1 MAMSKQDEAQRK
13 SIFAIK
19 NKVGV
24 SLAIKSLEKYDKGGS
39 GNYVEEKYKGKYKAP
54 SDEEIRKKYGF

>member
-1 MAMSKQDEAQRK
+1 MSKEDEAQRK

-24 SLAIKSLEKYDKGGS
+24 ALAIKSLEKYDNGGS
-39 GNYVEEKYKGKYKAP
+39 GDYTAAKYEGEQDNP
-54 SDEEIRKKYGF
+54 SDEEIRKMYGF

>member
-1 MAMSKQDEAQRK
+1 MAMSKEDEAQRK

-24 SLAIKSLEKYDKGGS
+24 ALALKSLEKYDKGGS
-39 GNYVEEKYKGKYKAP
+39 GNYVAEKYANPIKNP
-54 SDEEIRKKYGF
+54 SDEEIRKEYGF